1 MKFVTRILVIMPAQK
16 LTKARLAQILIMLS
30 LLVGA
35 FFWRTFT
42 HETSTSVECS
52 QKERCDVTIGEDK
65 ITINRDSSGILI
77 ETTESTGLKIDLNQS
92 GVFDSIS
99 DNHYRAEWNAISAT
113 KTIKLKIN
121 QNIV

>member
-1 MKFVTRILVIMPAQK
+1 MPAQK

-42 HETSTSVECS
+42 HETSTSVDCS

-92 GVFDSIS
+92 
-99 DNHYRAEWNAISAT
+99 
-113 KTIKLKIN
+113 
-121 QNIV
+121 